1 MTTPVLFYILEKMN
15 KEKKEKK
22 KVIIVAPRTSGK
34 TEHLLKKYPSV
45 YPIKHI
51 YKTLNLFN
59 Y

>member
-22 KVIIVAPRTSGK
+22 KVIITAPRTSGK
-34 TEHLLKKYPSV
+34 TPSV